1 MALDLEEAPSSMEV
15 ELPAGAGSETLLQSS
30 AIPNSLRNCAKM
42 AGMTKN
48 GVDFRRKIGDTVGIS
63 TWILGCSTNNF
74 EISRCVKMGYTP
86 QLHVGRKN
94 DHKPVD
100 DGPLC
105 QGA

>member
-1 MALDLEEAPSSMEV
+1 MALDLEEAPGSMEV

-63 TWILGCSTNNF
+63 TWILGCSTNKRNF
-74 EISRCVKMGYTP
+74 EVCENGVYS
-86 QLHVGRKN
+86 
-94 DHKPVD
+94 PVVC
-100 DGPLC
+100 GEEK
-105 QGA
+105 